1 MKLLTRNQEELG
13 LEIYKQILEE
23 QNPTEIAQTLGIDE
37 DEFMEMTDSAGSD
50 KLDSLV
56 ISSFD
61 NYWGQMTEGD

>member
-37 DEFMEMTDSAGSD
+37 DEFMETTDSAGSD